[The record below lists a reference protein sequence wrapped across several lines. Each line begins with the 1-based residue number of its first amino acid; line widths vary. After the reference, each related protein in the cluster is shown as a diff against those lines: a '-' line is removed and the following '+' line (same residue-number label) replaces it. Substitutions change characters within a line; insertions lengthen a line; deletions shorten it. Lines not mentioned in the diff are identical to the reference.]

1 MKILHI
7 ATVFFTVGLALTR
20 EFFTQLGFHANYST
34 IGVLGLAMTTL
45 LIFRGI
51 MPIIGVGILAVL
63 ISQTDA
69 TLGVMHMDRQMLE
82 AAALTIVLFPWIRRF
97 LIDA

>member
-7 ATVFFTVGLALTR
+7 ATVFFTLGLALAR
-20 EFFTQLGFHANYST
+20 EFFNQLGMHADYST
-34 IGVLGLAMTTL
+34 IGLLGLAMTTL

-51 MPIIGVGILAVL
+51 WPLLSVAVLAVL
-63 ISQTDA
+63 VSLSDHS
-69 TLGVMHMDRQMLE
+69 LSVMHMDRQMLE

>member
-1 MKILHI
+1 MKILHA
-7 ATVFFTVGLALTR
+7 ATVFFTIGLALAR
-20 EFFTQLGFHANYST
+20 EFFNQIGLHADYSV

-51 MPIIGVGILAVL
+51 LPMIGIAILAMLV
-63 ISQTDA
+63 SQSDA
-69 TLGVMHMDRQMLE
+69 TWATLHMDRQLLE
-82 AAALTIVLFPWIRRF
+82 AAALTVVLFPWIRRF